1 MTSTSASARLNNR
14 TIGLDRAAFALLA
27 TIQVTL
33 IASITVITVALPA
46 IQRDLRAGPRDLV
59 LAASAYGSS
68 FGGLLLLGGR
78 LTDLLRPRAVFVAG
92 LAVFG
97 AGSAAAGLAPAFAVL
112 VAARFAQG
120 AGAAL
125 AAPAAM
131 ALLGDVAPGPGE
143 QAQARAVWGILSSAG
158 ATLGTVLSG
167 AVTSWVSWRWLFAGP
182 VVVAALGVAAARRL
196 PSTGADRSGRR
207 LDAPG
212 ALLAT
217 AGLAALLYGLGSS
230 VLAVLAG
237 LVLLALFGLVERC
250 SPDPLAPLPFLRS
263 RALPLAA
270 TALCAAAMASAFYL
284 LALYF
289 QQVRGLSPLRTSL
302 LFLVPAPALAAAGV
316 LAGRLLPR
324 VGVRR
329 LLAAGPLVSAAGLL
343 LLARLGVPYAGLLV
357 FPLGAGVTFAAATV
371 AATEDVPAGQAGLA
385 GGVLGAAMEVGP
397 PVGLTVLVAIANAHS
412 GEAGPGYAVA
422 LRVAAAALALTAPL
436 ALLRRRTR

>member
-1 MTSTSASARLNNR
+1 MTSTTASAHPDNR
-14 TIGLDRAAFALLA
+14 TIGLDRASFALLSA
-27 TIQVTL
+27 IQVTL
-33 IASITVITVALPA
+33 VASITVITVALPA
-46 IQRDLRAGPRDLV
+46 IRRDLRADPRDLV
-59 LAASAYGSS
+59 LAASAYGLS

-78 LTDLLRPRAVFVAG
+78 LADLIRPRAVLVAG

-97 AGSAAAGLAPAFAVL
+97 AGSAAAGLAPAFGVL

-125 AAPAAM
+125 TAPAAM
-131 ALLGDVAPGPGE
+131 ALLADVAPDPRR
-143 QAQARAVWGILSSAG
+143 QARARAVWGVLSSAG

-167 AVTSWVSWRWLFAGP
+167 AVTTWVSWRWLFAGP

-196 PSTGADRSGRR
+196 PSPGTDRSGRR
-207 LDAPG
+207 LDMPG

-230 VLAVLAG
+230 VWAVLAG
-237 LVLLALFGLVERC
+237 LALLTLFGLVERH
-250 SPDPLAPLPFLRS
+250 SPDPLAPLAFLRA

-270 TALCAAAMASAFYL
+270 TALCAAAMAAAFYL
-284 LALYF
+284 LALYL

-324 VGVRR
+324 FGARR
-329 LLAAGPLVSAAGLL
+329 VLAAGLLTSAAGLF
-343 LLARLGVPYAGLLV
+343 LLARLGVPYAGLVV

-371 AATEDVPAGQAGLA
+371 AATGDVPAGRAGLA
-385 GGVLGAAMEVGP
+385 GGLLGAAMEVGP
-397 PVGLTVLVAIANAHS
+397 PVGITLLASIASARS
-412 GEAGPGYAVA
+412 GDPGTGYAAA
-422 LRVAAAALALTAPL
+422 LRVAAIALALTTPP